1 MIDMREYYEKQLED
15 LNKQLVSMG
24 NACQKSIEITVR
36 ALEGS
41 HRSLSW
47 EVSEL
52 CDRIQHME
60 REIEEKCMKLLLLQ
74 QPVASDLRKISS
86 ALKIVTDM
94 ERIGIQA
101 GDIGEMILTGETDLS
116 DSQIPLKEMAEE
128 TVRMLKDSM
137 KAFLREDLD
146 LARQTMARDD
156 RVDSLFLEIKR
167 ELSEKP
173 GKDGS
178 AIDLVII
185 AKYYERIGDHAENI
199 ADWVIYS
206 ITGEHEKVKK

>member
-15 LNKQLVSMG
+15 LNKQLISMG
-24 NACQKSIEITVR
+24 NACQKSIEITIR
-36 ALEGS
+36 ALKGS
-41 HRSLSW
+41 RQSLTW
-47 EVSEL
+47 EASEL
-52 CDRIQHME
+52 CDKICHME

-128 TVRMLKDSM
+128 TVHMLKDSM

-146 LARQTMARDD
+146 LARQTMAKDD

-167 ELSEKP
+167 ELSKKP

>member
-1 MIDMREYYEKQLED
+1 MQG
-15 LNKQLVSMG
+15 V
-24 NACQKSIEITVR
+24 
-36 ALEGS
+36 
-41 HRSLSW
+41 
-47 EVSEL
+47 
-52 CDRIQHME
+52 DRFFY
-60 REIEEKCMKLLLLQ
+60 LQ

>member
-1 MIDMREYYEKQLED
+1 
-15 LNKQLVSMG
+15 
-24 NACQKSIEITVR
+24 
-36 ALEGS
+36 
-41 HRSLSW
+41 
-47 EVSEL
+47 
-52 CDRIQHME
+52 ME

-137 KAFLREDLD
+137 KAFERRPGSGQTNDGQR
-146 LARQTMARDD
+146 RQSRQP
-156 RVDSLFLEIKR
+156 VPGNKKR
-167 ELSEKP
+167 AVRKTWK
-173 GKDGS
+173 G
-178 AIDLVII
+178 
-185 AKYYERIGDHAENI
+185 RFRH
-199 ADWVIYS
+199 
-206 ITGEHEKVKK
+206 

>member
-36 ALEGS
+36 ALERS
-41 HRSLSW
+41 HQSLSW

-206 ITGEHEKVKK
+206 ITGEHEKVKT

>member
-1 MIDMREYYEKQLED
+1 
-15 LNKQLVSMG
+15 
-24 NACQKSIEITVR
+24 
-36 ALEGS
+36 
-41 HRSLSW
+41 
-47 EVSEL
+47 
-52 CDRIQHME
+52 
-60 REIEEKCMKLLLLQ
+60 
-74 QPVASDLRKISS
+74 
-86 ALKIVTDM
+86 
-94 ERIGIQA
+94 
-101 GDIGEMILTGETDLS
+101 
-116 DSQIPLKEMAEE
+116 
-128 TVRMLKDSM
+128 M

>member
-36 ALEGS
+36 ALEGR
-41 HRSLSW
+41 HQSLSW

>member
-1 MIDMREYYEKQLED
+1 
-15 LNKQLVSMG
+15 
-24 NACQKSIEITVR
+24 
-36 ALEGS
+36 
-41 HRSLSW
+41 
-47 EVSEL
+47 
-52 CDRIQHME
+52 
-60 REIEEKCMKLLLLQ
+60 MKLLLLQ

-128 TVRMLKDSM
+128 TVHMLKDSM

-146 LARQTMARDD
+146 LARQTMNRDD
-156 RVDSLFLEIKR
+156 RVDRLFLEIKR
-167 ELSEKP
+167 ELSQKP

>member
-36 ALEGS
+36 ALEES
-41 HRSLSW
+41 HQSLSW

>member
-1 MIDMREYYEKQLED
+1 MIGMREYYEKQLED

-41 HRSLSW
+41 HQSLSW